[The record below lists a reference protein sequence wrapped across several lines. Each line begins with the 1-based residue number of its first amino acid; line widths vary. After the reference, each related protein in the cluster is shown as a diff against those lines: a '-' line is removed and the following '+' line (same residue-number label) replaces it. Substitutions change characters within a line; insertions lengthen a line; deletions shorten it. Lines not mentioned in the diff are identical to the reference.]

1 MKLSDGKR
9 TVKAELLQ
17 LGMRITDGVET
28 GTVATRPRRFN
39 RTEGVNFLVQ
49 MDDGRGV
56 SVTCSGLDDV
66 TVLSDR

>member
-1 MKLSDGKR
+1 MKLRDGKR

-17 LGMRITDGVET
+17 IGMRVTDGAKT

-39 RTEGVNFLVQ
+39 RAEGVNFLVR

-56 SVTCSGLDDV
+56 SVTCPGLDDV
-66 TVLSDR
+66 TVLSDH

>member
-1 MKLSDGKR
+1 MKLRDGKR

-17 LGMRITDGVET
+17 IGMRVTDGAET

-39 RTEGVNFLVQ
+39 RAEGVNFLVR

-56 SVTCSGLDDV
+56 SVTCPGLDDV
-66 TVLSDR
+66 TVLSDH

>member
-1 MKLSDGKR
+1 MRLRDGKR
-9 TVKAELLQ
+9 AVKAELLQ
-17 LGMRITDGVET
+17 LGMRITDGAET

-39 RTEGVNFLVQ
+39 RAGGVNFLVQ

-56 SVTCSGLDDV
+56 SVTCPGLDDV